1 MKRLKII
8 TRRVFF
14 FGSFAL
20 AAVALLE
27 KLMNA
32 FHFALLRNRFPA
44 QRLLEFTAI
53 GLLFVIVMQLEDIRL
68 ALGAKSSDL
77 PK

>member
-1 MKRLKII
+1 
-8 TRRVFF
+8 
-14 FGSFAL
+14 
-20 AAVALLE
+20 
-27 KLMNA
+27 MNA

>member
-27 KLMNA
+27 
-32 FHFALLRNRFPA
+32 
-44 QRLLEFTAI
+44 
-53 GLLFVIVMQLEDIRL
+53 
-68 ALGAKSSDL
+68 SS
-77 PK
+77 